1 AAAIPKLMR
10 FRIAP
15 VFIQDSPVSGQPL
28 GAWCPK
34 IGCPRYAITC
44 AVRGELSGGALSA
57 RIALTTT
64 SNGDFTL
71 LRNACCEKNS
81 GDVMIERTTSR
92 MSPSVL
98 R

>member
-1 AAAIPKLMR
+1 
-10 FRIAP
+10 
-15 VFIQDSPVSGQPL
+15 V
-28 GAWCPK
+28 
-34 IGCPRYAITC
+34 
-44 AVRGELSGGALSA
+44 LSGSAFSA

-81 GDVMIERTTSR
+81 GDVMIARSTSR